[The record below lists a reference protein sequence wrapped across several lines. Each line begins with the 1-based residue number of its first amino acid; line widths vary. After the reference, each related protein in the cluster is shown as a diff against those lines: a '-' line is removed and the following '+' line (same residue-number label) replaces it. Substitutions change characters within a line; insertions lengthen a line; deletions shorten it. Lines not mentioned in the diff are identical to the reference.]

1 MDARQC
7 MIVDLERKGDRQKF
21 ITEQVASIKR
31 NENGYWAV
39 RFITSPRV
47 FQYNPAR
54 LLCLTQPEVVD
65 IDNKGL
71 YINNKRITQII
82 ISAFIV

>member
-54 LLCLTQPEVVD
+54 LLCLTPVSYTHLDV
-65 IDNKGL
+65 
-71 YINNKRITQII
+71 YKRQLLLHH
-82 ISAFIV
+82 